1 MEPTESIVFGG
12 PDREFVSLSLAAPD
26 SEGWLSGEIEI
37 RAGGFFGRCRGSF
50 FRRELRRFSESL
62 AEPDLAGSPTLR
74 PLEKHLELHLTGNG
88 RGAIVAEGIA
98 RDSFADGNFL
108 TFRLEFDQTSL
119 PSVIRALNILDPG

>member
-62 AEPDLAGSPTLR
+62 AELYRISL
-74 PLEKHLELHLTGNG
+74 
-88 RGAIVAEGIA
+88 GARRCA
-98 RDSFADGNFL
+98 RWKSTWNY
-108 TFRLEFDQTSL
+108 T
-119 PSVIRALNILDPG
+119 